1 MTNWRPVQRVPPLSP
16 WTGWVAPY
24 WNNHSLHSFTFGF
37 SLNAGCDQLT
47 CPAAALRFTAV
58 YGFTQLNSTRCKQMF
73 SVMSWLICCLYCIY
87 TRQYKVFSCNF
98 CITQSWYNSI
108 SADLYFFFLHTINE
122 KLLLLGQCNKCLN
135 SKYHV
140 VRTSCILPL
149 SVKSV

>member
-1 MTNWRPVQRVPPLSP
+1 M
-16 WTGWVAPY
+16 APY

-58 YGFTQLNSTRCKQMF
+58 YGFTQLNSTRCKQIF
-73 SVMSWLICCLYCIY
+73 SVMSWLICCLYCSY

-108 SADLYFFFLHTINE
+108 LAYLYFFFSCTQRLF
-122 KLLLLGQCNKCLN
+122 LLGQCNKFKIPC
-135 SKYHV
+135 
-140 VRTSCILPL
+140 C
-149 SVKSV
+149 

>member
-1 MTNWRPVQRVPPLSP
+1 M
-16 WTGWVAPY
+16 APY

-73 SVMSWLICCLYCIY
+73 SVMSWLICCLYCSY

-108 SADLYFFFLHTINE
+108 LADFYFFFSCTQRLF
-122 KLLLLGQCNKCLN
+122 LLGQCNKNQNTMLLGLAVFCHCQIKVFNGIYRKTL
-135 SKYHV
+135 
-140 VRTSCILPL
+140 L
-149 SVKSV
+149 

>member
-1 MTNWRPVQRVPPLSP
+1 MDGIINHTGVKGIRQQGDWLS
-16 WTGWVAPY
+16 GSY

-58 YGFTQLNSTRCKQMF
+58 YGFTQLNSTRCKQIF
-73 SVMSWLICCLYCIY
+73 SVMSWLICCLYCSY

-108 SADLYFFFLHTINE
+108 LAYLYFFFLAHKDYSCSASAT
-122 KLLLLGQCNKCLN
+122 N

-140 VRTSCILPL
+140 VRTGCILPL
-149 SVKSV
+149 SDKSV